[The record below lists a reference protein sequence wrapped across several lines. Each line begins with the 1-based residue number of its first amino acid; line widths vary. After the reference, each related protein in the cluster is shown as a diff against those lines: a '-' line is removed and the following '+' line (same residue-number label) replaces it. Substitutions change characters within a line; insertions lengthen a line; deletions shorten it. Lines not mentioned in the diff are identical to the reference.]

1 MAVVQSNKSLSK
13 SNWNFSKRIFVQV
26 SNRTFWL
33 NKIEDEMTNA
43 QKISSAFLVLVASF
57 FIDCNLQSNN
67 NAQTKQEVQMI
78 DTTKYQAATFGE
90 GCFWCTEAVFQRLNG
105 VVKVESG
112 YSGGIVPNP
121 SYDAVCTGKTG
132 HAECTQIFF
141 DPKIISFKELL
152 EVFWKTH
159 DPTTLNRQGADVGTQ
174 YRSVIFYHNDEQKKL
189 AEEYKQKLDS
199 EKIWKDP
206 IVTEISPFKNFYKAE
221 DYHQDYYNRNGS
233 QPYCTLVIT
242 PKLEKFEKVFKDK
255 LKK

>member
-1 MAVVQSNKSLSK
+1 M
-13 SNWNFSKRIFVQV
+13 WG
-26 SNRTFWL
+26 L
-33 NKIEDEMTNA
+33 NKIKGEMMIVKKFFA
-43 QKISSAFLVLVASF
+43 LFLFLLPSI
-57 FIDCNLQSNN
+57 FIGCNLQSN

-78 DTTKYQAATFGE
+78 DTTKYQVATFGE

-112 YSGGIVPNP
+112 YSGGTVPNP
-121 SYDAVCTGKTG
+121 TYEAVCTGKTG
-132 HAECTQIFF
+132 HAEATQIFF

-152 EVFWKTH
+152 EVFWKMH

-189 AEEYKQKLDS
+189 AEEYKQKLEA

-221 DYHQDYYNRNGS
+221 DYHQDYYNRHGS
-233 QPYCTLVIT
+233 QPYCTFVIT
-242 PKLEKFEKVFKDK
+242 PKIEKFEKVFKDK